1 MQLVVEPDGGRR
13 RAKEMVVLGES
24 PPDPPWVSLDLT
36 AAAAARNA
44 ERLEG
49 ETARIE
55 HPQDVVIRRDEERG
69 GVRER
74 RVLREQ
80 LRVDV
85 AVRADERKG
94 LRLGVQIA
102 RDPADGRVGV
112 EETIFVKTERLCQ
125 ADGVQLGS
133 YVRDQDFIA
142 SASPT
147 M

>member
-1 MQLVVEPDGGRR
+1 M
-13 RAKEMVVLGES
+13 
-24 PPDPPWVSLDLT
+24 
-36 AAAAARNA
+36 
-44 ERLEG
+44 
-49 ETARIE
+49 
-55 HPQDVVIRRDEERG
+55 IRRDEERG
-69 GVRER
+69 GIGER

-102 RDPADGRVGV
+102 RDPADRRVGV
-112 EETIFVKTERLCQ
+112 EETIFVKTEWLGQ

-142 SASPT
+142 SASP
-147 M
+147 MMCPVMGSVCSFRPVCWAMVPR